1 MEQPNQEM
9 QQLIADLQAPPIQ
22 ADHLQ
27 EVVPQPQPSPVD
39 PAQAQPVA
47 QPVPQPQPTPA
58 EPTVP
63 LHVLLDERKERQAY
77 QAQIRQLVEAQQ
89 RASQPPPQPLDP
101 VGDPEG
107 FARTVLQQNAALH
120 QQMQEQALH
129 QRANMSEMLARR
141 DHGSEKVDKA
151 VQAAVEA
158 GLNRNFMSQPDP
170 YRALMD
176 WHTAQDI
183 AQQVGPDLKAW
194 EAKKEAEIEARVLER
209 LRTGVKP
216 AATPQI
222 LPPSLSSATRA
233 STTAPVI
240 QDASDFFRNALF
252 AKPQRT

>member
-1 MEQPNQEM
+1 MEQQVEVA
-9 QQLIADLQAPPIQ
+9 QQPAMEGDIESLLHPVTSQA
-22 ADHLQ
+22 
-27 EVVPQPQPSPVD
+27 E
-39 PAQAQPVA
+39 PAVETVA
-47 QPVPQPQPTPA
+47 QPVVAPPAPQPVAPLTPA
-58 EPTVP
+58 EPQVP

-77 QAQIRQLVEAQQ
+77 QRQIQQFIEAQQ
-89 RASQPPPQPLDP
+89 RASQPPPPPLDP
-101 VGDPEG
+101 IGDPEG

-120 QQMQEQALH
+120 QQMQEQAVH

-141 DHGSEKVDKA
+141 DHGSEKVDRA
-151 VQAAVEA
+151 VQAAVQA
-158 GLNRNFMSQPDP
+158 GLNRNFMNQPDP

-209 LRTGVKP
+209 LRTGGVKP
-216 AATPQI
+216 AAATPQF

-233 STTAPVI
+233 STTPPVV
-240 QDASDFFRNALF
+240 QDASDFFKNRLF